1 MEHQMLEQGELGDV
15 VCWLQEEGLSPTA
28 PVTEQLCF
36 LWQEFQQKQGRL
48 LTVSHDLDTLRSRHA
63 AEIAEVQRYL
73 EHIRCLS
80 EQRDGLAQELEKE
93 NEQLRTQLE
102 KLTLQQDAQM
112 SEVAEML
119 YQVGLTEVMPS
130 SPSEQVA
137 YLLVER
143 ASLLDREQDPGVTV
157 HAQVLALAHSPK
169 DSPGD
174 TEPQSQQATKDNTD
188 QHVLSGALHRGLSP
202 WKRLFGLRKAAQ
214 NKHCFV
220 PASVQQVQG
229 SGVRVEWAR
238 LERDLDEASR
248 RLAMAHQEI
257 RRLTDELESARLT
270 QSAYEPEL
278 QGAQQ
283 EVEQLRQEVEKLK
296 KCDVVELRRAK
307 ELNDRLDQEIRA
319 LRTRVRSLDAERRA
333 LLHTGEGMASPRI
346 SLENQDRCPQR
357 AECPEPHQ
365 LTEVLQ
371 GLQEKH
377 RQLSES
383 KHTLEQDVLDLRVQK
398 EKEEESLEAL
408 KDKTEELEEEY
419 EELKSKR
426 EEVKSECS
434 SLREEREKLKSKVED
449 DKKEYGE
456 TVEGELPQPGAGRH
470 NQDDGGTARME
481 PLSADVEL
489 LQASQ
494 QKCERL
500 TDQLREVLI
509 DLDTQS
515 SKYHEKQGQHKI
527 KLRRAKQ
534 TYIYET
540 GWRDQRI
547 KVLERELAFT
557 LDASVREREMTT
569 CILAENDKLL
579 HEQRCLLKQLSEEQE
594 VHNDTVRAAS
604 ANQCRVDF
612 LKDENRRFQ
621 KTTLQMSNQIA
632 ALQRTLQ
639 NQQCMRNT
647 EELKKSFNLGS
658 PFTSTR
664 SVLPGSDNT
673 RNLLDIIQSTRARH
687 PEDTSPS
694 PLSTLTSSLS
704 RPAELGYLNLTS
716 PQAGDDP
723 LGLSDSLSTDSG
735 EV

>member
-1 MEHQMLEQGELGDV
+1 MEQQRQEQEELGDV

-36 LWQEFQQKQGRL
+36 LWREFQQKQGRL
-48 LTVSHDLDTLRSRHA
+48 LTVTHDLDTLRSRHT

-73 EHIRCLS
+73 DHIRCLS

-93 NEQLRTQLE
+93 NEQLRSQLE

-112 SEVAEML
+112 NEVAEML

-143 ASLLDREQDPGVTV
+143 ASLLDREQDPGVNV
-157 HAQVLALAHSPK
+157 HAQALAQAHSPK
-169 DSPGD
+169 DSPQG
-174 TEPQSQQATKDNTD
+174 TEPQSKQTTKDNTD
-188 QHVLSGALHRGLSP
+188 QRVLSGALHRGLSP
-202 WKRLFGLRKAAQ
+202 WKRLFGLRKAAH

-220 PASVQQVQG
+220 PASVQQGQG

-296 KCDVVELRRAK
+296 KCDVVELRKAK

-333 LLHTGEGMASPRI
+333 LLHTGEGTASPRI
-346 SLENQDRCPQR
+346 SLETALQTQTQDRCPQR

-371 GLQEKH
+371 GLQEEH

-383 KHTLEQDVLDLRVQK
+383 KHTLEQEVLELRAQK
-398 EKEEESLEAL
+398 EKEEGSLEAL

-426 EEVKSECS
+426 EEVKNECS
-434 SLREEREKLKSKVED
+434 YLREEREKLKSKVGD
-449 DKKEYGE
+449 DKKEYGQ
-456 TVEGELPQPGAGRH
+456 TLG
-470 NQDDGGTARME
+470 
-481 PLSADVEL
+481 ADVKL

-500 TDQLREVLI
+500 TEQLREVLI
-509 DLDTQS
+509 DLDTHS
-515 SKYHEKQGQHKI
+515 SKYHEKQGQHKK

-569 CILAENDKLL
+569 CILAENNKLL

-594 VHNDTVRAAS
+594 VHNDTVRTAS

-612 LKDENRRFQ
+612 LEDENRRFQ

-632 ALQRTLQ
+632 ALQRTQQ
-639 NQQCMRNT
+639 NHQSMRNT
-647 EELKKSFNLGS
+647 EELKKTFNLGS
-658 PFTSTR
+658 ALLTSTR
-664 SVLPGSDNT
+664 SVLPGSDKK
-673 RNLLDIIQSTRARH
+673 NLLDIIQSTRARH

-704 RPAELGYLNLTS
+704 RPTELGYLNLTS
-716 PQAGDDP
+716 PQTGDDH